1 MQTSTPRR
9 QKMDFFYV
17 KFNAEFNEI
26 RVRLIECNMRNIIPE
41 KSCTKCG
48 RETSLSKIEHISVSI
63 V

>member
-9 QKMDFFYV
+9 QKIFYV